1 MNNSKTLS
9 GLLFLVAAFVSA
21 ATDARTPPDY
31 THEAEKVNLRECDAS
46 TTHVT
51 FYRAATYYVTE
62 AITKSGD
69 AFIMFYSSGGDVHFW
84 VRAAG
89 SADRLEL
96 SREKWYE
103 RMEQASLNYFRHVR
117 GLPGSDCYLAEEYF

>member
-1 MNNSKTLS
+1 MRISKTFSAMLA
-9 GLLFLVAAFVSA
+9 LLA
-21 ATDARTPPDY
+21 ATVSSVADAGTLPDY
-31 THEAEKVNLRECDAS
+31 TTEAEKVNLRECDAS

-51 FYRAATYYVTE
+51 FYRATTYYVTE

-69 AFIMFYSSGGDVHFW
+69 AFIMFYSTRGDVHFW
-84 VRAAG
+84 VKAVG
-89 SADRLEL
+89 SEGLIEL

-117 GLPGSDCYLAEEYF
+117 GLPESDCYLAEEYF

>member
-1 MNNSKTLS
+1 MM
-9 GLLFLVAAFVSA
+9 LFLA
-21 ATDARTPPDY
+21 ATVSSLADAGTLPDY
-31 THEAEKVNLRECDAS
+31 TKEAEKVNLRECDAS

-69 AFIMFYSSGGDVHFW
+69 AFIMFYSTGGDVHFW
-84 VRAAG
+84 AKAAG
-89 SADRLEL
+89 STYLIEV

-117 GLPGSDCYLAEEYF
+117 GLPESDCYLAEEYF

>member
-1 MNNSKTLS
+1 MF
-9 GLLFLVAAFVSA
+9 FLA
-21 ATDARTPPDY
+21 ATVSSPADSETPPNYTEDAR
-31 THEAEKVNLRECDAS
+31 KVNLRECDAS

-69 AFIMFYSSGGDVHFW
+69 AFIMFYSTGGDVHFW
-84 VRAAG
+84 AKAAG
-89 SADRLEL
+89 STDLIEL

-117 GLPGSDCYLAEEYF
+117 GLQESDCYLAEEYF